1 MKQADVATTPVPSPC
16 NSVCRMSATT
26 GWCEGCW
33 RTLDEIVAWG
43 RLDDAAKRAIWLQ
56 LGARRS
62 GATETA
68 R

>member
-1 MKQADVATTPVPSPC
+1 MNESDLATPVPSPC
-16 NSVCRMSATT
+16 NSVCRMSAAT

-56 LGARRS
+56 LGARRA
-62 GATETA
+62 GMPETA

>member
-1 MKQADVATTPVPSPC
+1 MSDGDVATPVPSPC
-16 NSVCRMSATT
+16 TSVCRMGAAT

-56 LGARRS
+56 LAARRA
-62 GATETA
+62 GATEAA